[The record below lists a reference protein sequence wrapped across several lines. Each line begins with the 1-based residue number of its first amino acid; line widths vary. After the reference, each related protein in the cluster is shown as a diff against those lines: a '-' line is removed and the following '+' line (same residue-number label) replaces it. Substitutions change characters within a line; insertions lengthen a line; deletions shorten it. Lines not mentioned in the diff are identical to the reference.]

1 MSTSQVPGFP
11 PSTAGPAS
19 RSPTSTIFA
28 TSPTAVIPS
37 LTTVSARSSTSPL
50 PPSPSVL
57 GAASNGLSQELIYVI
72 AGVSAVVGVSIAVAL
87 FCCWRAKKRKAA
99 SAHDPPLSSAQLQAE
114 RSGDSGATRDQVN
127 SSQDERLLPSTA
139 PERAPFIVATS
150 DTLSNGGGSSSMTL
164 SPTSSI
170 PTLPDSV
177 PSMSQSHSP
186 ESHDRLSVSADTLAK
201 SVHSAVSL
209 SALAVASKSQLKYSL
224 SVEEMSNASASIS
237 SRRTSLSRS
246 ANDVILQYQKSYERA
261 MSIHADSVYGEPSA
275 VPNRNSASM
284 GRSKSAIALN
294 ALSERSKSIPFKAA
308 FIERV
313 CEVVASSD
321 ELASQPPAGS
331 LPPGFENDE
340 KVVQFAQSFNR
351 RYSSAYSA
359 VEAMDEEAVRSR
371 KSGAF
376 ILNQSYW
383 YSEPVQSN
391 NGGDGENEDNDE
403 SSTSDFDSE
412 SDDASSRASVP
423 NGKQEAGR
431 KSASLSLTPLRSSL
445 IQKHSSASDHSSYH
459 QVYSSVSYYWSS
471 PEFSAKW
478 EAASSHLSNTS
489 AEYAEAWQ
497 LFLTEHP
504 QALIYY

>member
-1 MSTSQVPGFP
+1 MSTSQVPSFP
-11 PSTAGPAS
+11 PSPAGPAS
-19 RSPTSTIFA
+19 RATTSAAFA
-28 TSPTAVIPS
+28 ASPTAVIPS
-37 LTTVSARSSTSPL
+37 STTVSARSPTSQL
-50 PPSPSVL
+50 PASPSVMDS
-57 GAASNGLSQELIYVI
+57 ASNGLSQDLIYII
-72 AGVSAVVGVSIAVAL
+72 AGMSAVVGVSIAVAL

-139 PERAPFIVATS
+139 PERAPFMVAKS
-150 DTLSNGGGSSSMTL
+150 DTLSNGGGSGSMAS

-186 ESHDRLSVSADTLAK
+186 ESNDRLSVSADTLVK
-201 SVHSAVSL
+201 SAHSAVSL
-209 SALAVASKSQLKYSL
+209 SALAAASKSQLKYSL
-224 SVEEMSNASASIS
+224 SVDEMSNASVSIS

-284 GRSKSAIALN
+284 GRSKSTIALN

-321 ELASQPPAGS
+321 ELAAQPPPGS

-371 KSGAF
+371 MSGAF

-383 YSEPVQSN
+383 HSEPVQSSN
-391 NGGDGENEDNDE
+391 GDGENEDNDE
-403 SSTSDFDSE
+403 ISTSDFDSE
-412 SDDASSRASVP
+412 SDDAASRASLP

-445 IQKHSSASDHSSYH
+445 IQKHSSTSDQNSYH